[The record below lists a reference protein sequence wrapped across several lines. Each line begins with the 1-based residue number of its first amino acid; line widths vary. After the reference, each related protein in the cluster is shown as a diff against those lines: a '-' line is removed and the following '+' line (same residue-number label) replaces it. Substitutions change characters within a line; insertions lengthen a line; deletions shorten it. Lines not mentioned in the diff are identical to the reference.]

1 MHYENEI
8 PVIDAGD
15 VLVVGGGPGGIAA
28 AISAARYGART
39 TLVERF
45 GYLGGNLTAGL
56 VGPCMTSYSL
66 DGETQLI
73 RGVFEEM
80 VERMEAAGWRRAPA
94 QLPRR

>member
-1 MHYENEI
+1 MHYEREI

-28 AISAARYGART
+28 AISSARNGART

-56 VGPCMTSYSL
+56 VGPWS
-66 DGETQLI
+66 D
-73 RGVFEEM
+73 
-80 VERMEAAGWRRAPA
+80 
-94 QLPRR
+94 